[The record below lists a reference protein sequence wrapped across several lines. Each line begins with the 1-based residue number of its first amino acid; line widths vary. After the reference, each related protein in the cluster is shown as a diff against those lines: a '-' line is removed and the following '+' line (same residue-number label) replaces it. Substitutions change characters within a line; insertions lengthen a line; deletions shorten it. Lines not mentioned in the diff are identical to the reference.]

1 MVIPVALINC
11 STLLAI
17 GLIQRRCL
25 QNLRTKREQN
35 TEASGN
41 LNHLK
46 MIN

>member
-1 MVIPVALINC
+1 MVIPVALVNC

-25 QNLRTKREQN
+25 HLSTKREQN